1 MKLKD
6 KMIKTNIFLTLIL
19 VFLFGCKNHLSKSER
34 LEIKAAK
41 IHKEVLTI
49 DSHTDTPLRLTRPG
63 FDFSKRNDSTHRGSK
78 IDLPRM
84 TDGGLDAVFM
94 AIFLSQG
101 ERTEEGNAKAKEKTL
116 ELFEIINKVV
126 VQNSNKIS
134 IIKSSK
140 EAYKNEKLGKHSIFI
155 GIENGY
161 AIGNDISLI
170 KKFYD
175 LGARYITLCHTKNND
190 ICDSSTDEKEHNGL
204 SDFGEKVIKEMNKV
218 GMMIDVSHA
227 SDTSFYDIIELSK
240 TPVIASHSCVKAI
253 CDNPRNISDDMLK
266 KLAKNGG
273 VIQICILS
281 AYVKHPKPNPE
292 REQAQAEVRK
302 IYRGFQ
308 DLSDEEMENARKD
321 WYAIDDK
328 YPQKLATVK
337 DVVDHIDYVVKLVGI
352 DYVGIGTDFDG
363 GGGVKG
369 CIDASQM
376 GNITL
381 ELVRRGYTK
390 EQIEKIWGGNL
401 LRVIDSVE
409 KYSKELSMNK

>member
-1 MKLKD
+1 MKKILF
-6 KMIKTNIFLTLIL
+6 ISTLL
-19 VFLFGCKNHLSKSER
+19 LLYFFGCKNYLSKSER
-34 LEIKAAK
+34 LAIEAAK

-49 DSHTDTPLRLTRPG
+49 DSHTDTPLNLHRQG
-63 FDFSKRNDSTHRGSK
+63 FDFSKRNDSLFRNSK
-78 IDLPRM
+78 VDLPRM
-84 TDGGLDAVFM
+84 TEGELDAVFM

-101 ERTEEGNAKAKEKTL
+101 DRTKEGNEKAIKKTY
-116 ELFEIINKVV
+116 ELFETINEVI
-126 VQNSNKIS
+126 VQNSDKLTFVKN
-134 IIKSSK
+134 SK
-140 EAYKNEKLGKHSIFI
+140 EAYENEKLGKHSIFI

-161 AIGNDISLI
+161 AIGNDITLI
-170 KKFYD
+170 KKYYQ
-175 LGARYITLCHTKNND
+175 LGSRYITLCHTKNND

-204 SDFGEKVIKEMNKV
+204 SDFGKKVVQEMNRV
-218 GMMIDVSHA
+218 GMMIDVSHI
-227 SDTSFYDIIELSK
+227 SDKSFYDVVELSK

-253 CDNPRNISDDMLK
+253 CDNPRNMSDEMLK

-273 VIQICILS
+273 VVQICILS
-281 AYVKHPKPNPE
+281 AYVKKPKPNPE
-292 REQAQAEVRK
+292 RDTAQAIVRK
-302 IYRGFQ
+302 KYRGFQ
-308 DLSDEEMENARKD
+308 DLTDEEMANARKE

-337 DVVDHIDYVVKLVGI
+337 DVVDHIDYVVNLVGI

-369 CIDASQM
+369 CYDVSQM

-401 LRVIDSVE
+401 LRVLNSVE
-409 KYSKELSMNK
+409 KFSKELSLNN